1 MYLPRFSVHKD
12 TVCQITVL
20 PLMFATI
27 GHHLAPL
34 AAVMDCHSAQKS
46 SSFPSWWQH
55 RKQQLLPA

>member
-1 MYLPRFSVHKD
+1 VHKD